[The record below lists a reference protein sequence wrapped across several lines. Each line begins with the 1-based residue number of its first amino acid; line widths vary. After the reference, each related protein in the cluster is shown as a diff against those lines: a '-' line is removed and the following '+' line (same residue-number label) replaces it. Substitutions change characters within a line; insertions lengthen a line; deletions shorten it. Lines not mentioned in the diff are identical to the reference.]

1 MKYFKS
7 NSLADSGNQFILS
20 KGHAAIALYSV
31 LTSLGKISEKDL
43 ESFCEDGS
51 QFYGHINHL
60 AHPLI
65 ELSTGSLG
73 HGMPYGVGLAHAN
86 LMNKERGLVF
96 VLMSDGE
103 LDEGTTWESALIAN
117 KLKLQNL
124 ICVIDRNYMQSL
136 ESTETT
142 LPLEPLK
149 EKWKAFG
156 WDVIEVDGHNFASL
170 EKVNISSDKPKVLI
184 ATTVKGKGVT
194 WMENEVSWHYKWP
207 NDEQLNEALEILDR
221 TLS

>member
-1 MKYFKS
+1 MNYAEVATDSRKRCLKS
-7 NSLADSGNQFILS
+7 VARAKS
-20 KGHAAIALYSV
+20 
-31 LTSLGKISEKDL
+31 
-43 ESFCEDGS
+43 CEDGS

>member
-1 MKYFKS
+1 
-7 NSLADSGNQFILS
+7 
-20 KGHAAIALYSV
+20 
-31 LTSLGKISEKDL
+31 LGK
-43 ESFCEDGS
+43 C
-51 QFYGHINHL
+51 
-60 AHPLI
+60 
-65 ELSTGSLG
+65 
-73 HGMPYGVGLAHAN
+73 
-86 LMNKERGLVF
+86 
-96 VLMSDGE
+96 
-103 LDEGTTWESALIAN
+103 
-117 KLKLQNL
+117 
-124 ICVIDRNYMQSL
+124 IDYMQSL

>member
-1 MKYFKS
+1 MNYAEVATDSRKRCLKSVARAKSPHIGSALSCIDLVTFIIMKYFKS

-103 LDEGTTWESALIAN
+103 LDEGTTWESALITCSHLN
-117 KLKLQNL
+117 LLKQHCL
-124 ICVIDRNYMQSL
+124 
-136 ESTETT
+136 
-142 LPLEPLK
+142 
-149 EKWKAFG
+149 
-156 WDVIEVDGHNFASL
+156 
-170 EKVNISSDKPKVLI
+170 
-184 ATTVKGKGVT
+184 
-194 WMENEVSWHYKWP
+194 
-207 NDEQLNEALEILDR
+207 
-221 TLS
+221 